1 MKTEP
6 VTDTSPR
13 DITLDPEFID
23 QQIDRMLGWEIL
35 NRYLNHQ
42 ANLPMRPLELCDKIG
57 VNKGYVHQVIQTVK
71 QKLNAE

>member
-1 MKTEP
+1 MQTDQD
-6 VTDTSPR
+6 TDTFPR
-13 DITLDPEFID
+13 DITLDPEFVD

-42 ANLPMRPLELCDKIG
+42 VNIPMQPLELCDKIG
-57 VNKGYVHQVIQTVK
+57 VNKGYVHQVIKTVK